1 FARQYRQ
8 QLFPDRTL
16 LFTSLDQRYLDAAP
30 LGENEAAVPASND
43 FPKLVD
49 DILQLLPG
57 TRQVFM
63 VIGSGRLAEFWH
75 QQLEHQFAPYR
86 DRLTFLW
93 SDDMALPEILE
104 RCARLPR
111 DSAILYITLGADA
124 QGGAYA
130 DERVLSE
137 LHATA
142 SAPLFSAQSVML
154 GHGVVGGTMMSIDTL
169 SHNAARSAAALLN
182 GASPRSIQVPTQFP
196 GPRLFDWRELER
208 WGIPESRVPPG
219 STVRYRRPTL
229 WSEYRSTV
237 LTGVGALILQSLLIV
252 GLLYQR
258 RARQRAE
265 GESRKNLALAAAV
278 SRRQTMSA
286 LTSTIAHELGQPLSA
301 LMLNARALQR
311 MVAGPGGTADP
322 IGEIVSDIEADG
334 LRATQIIDRHRTMLR
349 TREVTKA
356 PIDLRELVNES
367 LALVAHDIHA
377 RQVTT
382 TLHLPSTACVISGDQ
397 VLLQQVFVNLVVN
410 AMDAMAATPSPW
422 RRLTIG
428 TDVRAGEV
436 DVLISDKGTGVPPD
450 VVDTLFTEF
459 MTTKPHGLGLGLTIV
474 RTILDAHG
482 GAIAARNNP
491 DGGATFIVT
500 LTRNGAAE
508 PGPWTARP

>member
-1 FARQYRQ
+1 
-8 QLFPDRTL
+8 
-16 LFTSLDQRYLDAAP
+16 
-30 LGENEAAVPASND
+30 
-43 FPKLVD
+43 
-49 DILQLLPG
+49 
-57 TRQVFM
+57 
-63 VIGSGRLAEFWH
+63 
-75 QQLEHQFAPYR
+75 
-86 DRLTFLW
+86 
-93 SDDMALPEILE
+93 MALPEILE

-130 DERVLSE
+130 DERVLSD

-169 SHNAARSAAALLN
+169 SHNAASSAAALLN

-208 WGIPESRVPPG
+208 WGIPESRLPPG

-237 LTGVGALILQSLLIV
+237 LTAVGVLLLQSLLIV

-265 GESRKNLALAAAV
+265 GQSRKNLALAAAA

-286 LTSTIAHELGQPLSA
+286 LTSTIAHELGQPLGA

-311 MVAGPGGTADP
+311 MVAGPGGTSEP
-322 IGEIVSDIEADG
+322 IGEIVADIEADG

-349 TREVTKA
+349 SRELTKA
-356 PIDLRELVNES
+356 PIDLHALVTES

-382 TLHLPSTACVISGDQ
+382 TVHLPSTACVISGDQ

-410 AMDAMAATPSPW
+410 AMDAMAGTAQPL
-422 RRLTIG
+422 RRLTINS
-428 TDVRAGEV
+428 DVRAGEV

-459 MTTKPHGLGLGLTIV
+459 MTPS
-474 RTILDAHG
+474 RTASGSD
-482 GAIAARNNP
+482 
-491 DGGATFIVT
+491 
-500 LTRNGAAE
+500 
-508 PGPWTARP
+508 